1 MAVIAG
7 TVTGITLL
15 NHSKA
20 LNGEGDELTCLVT
33 ADWAT
38 YDASADTASLAAI
51 GAAITATRRDGK
63 TVTLRA
69 AHGVGPGLSDGG
81 ADVFCGAMTVAT
93 DDLTFSLTAVD
104 RTTEVADFT
113 TAVGVSCMVTFTE
126 A

>member
-51 GAAITATRRDGK
+51 GAAITGIDMGIPRN
-63 TVTLRA
+63 
-69 AHGVGPGLSDGG
+69 SI
-81 ADVFCGAMTVAT
+81 
-93 DDLTFSLTAVD
+93 DDSSLLT
-104 RTTEVADFT
+104 
-113 TAVGVSCMVTFTE
+113 SCKP
-126 A
+126 

>member
-7 TVTGITLL
+7 TVTGIHLL

-33 ADWAT
+33 ADWAV
-38 YDASADTASLAAI
+38 YDASADTASLIAI
-51 GAAITATRRDGK
+51 GVAITAARRDGK

-69 AHGVGPGLSDGG
+69 AHGCAPGISDD
-81 ADVFCGAMTVAT
+81 AQDVFCGAMTVST

-104 RTTEVADFT
+104 RSTEVTDFT
-113 TAVGVSCMVTFTE
+113 TAVGVSCLVTFTE